1 MHYKVMNQMTLIPRL
16 LKDLATHKQGDGNA
30 QNIYLRTTSIATQ
43 LKRSDEFIT
52 RLLVNRT
59 YVRTKESSDANPLV
73 SQVYFCN
80 GIEVPSLCVHHAML
94 SIIINRILIALGQCQ
109 ASIPNL
115 DEQNLTFSNRIWMM
129 HEHVRN
135 LKPLGFQ
142 FYISPLI
149 VSFESADTKEKQDWI
164 VELLNDLQ
172 VGSVG
177 RDDLWT
183 KERTM
188 FRCLGLSGR
197 MPLLWRATQ
206 WARTEQ
212 AKGRGNEEFYD
223 LCWGCCYL
231 ECVAGGVGKKN
242 WWCQAFRAWCPNGDA
257 RHNCVDENGIFK
269 VVSTFDALK
278 ALSHMFANAWIEE
291 GAHVVALPI
300 LDGIDTVCWPLIRKR
315 RLTALFSR
323 VHH

>member
-197 MPLLWRATQ
+197 MPLL
-206 WARTEQ
+206 
-212 AKGRGNEEFYD
+212 
-223 LCWGCCYL
+223 
-231 ECVAGGVGKKN
+231 
-242 WWCQAFRAWCPNGDA
+242 
-257 RHNCVDENGIFK
+257 
-269 VVSTFDALK
+269 
-278 ALSHMFANAWIEE
+278 
-291 GAHVVALPI
+291 
-300 LDGIDTVCWPLIRKR
+300 
-315 RLTALFSR
+315 
-323 VHH
+323 